1 MAALNI
7 FKIYTAQL
15 DNLVE
20 SLTANNLT
28 FVQEIGRE
36 HEEKRFNLRLF
47 FTQSAYPTPIKW
59 TADLAKNFQIEEK
72 STPHYAAAVI
82 VTFDDQAFVLSYG
95 SAHFY
100 ISKFSDLDFG
110 IDIASRLLS
119 SFKIKSSQEFSGSR
133 LRSIDTY
140 KIISDLAYEAGE
152 AVDYIRGIPA
162 DITMWGRNI
171 SCGHSVHLRHRK
183 FGVENCHLICQRLV
197 RVLEGDIVKQ
207 IPRRIMIHQQDVILQ
222 QDQKLIEAIENDLY
236 MADISPTQLSG
247 VALMFPEERDYVL
260 RTPKQRFV
268 LNDELELTTL
278 RTIAREDFDGDYEAL
293 FNATVAILGDDGET
307 QITTLKDILDYK
319 DEEGYYLE
327 GGRWHRYDLTYLN
340 TIRQEVNRIDTRFSI
355 EMPLFNYE
363 AFEIWKG
370 QQTGRVKYAERF
382 VNVTLAENFGYCDGD
397 RDLSSPEGAT
407 VEVADLFKDETIFIV
422 KIGEPQKLNYAI
434 DQAMASLS
442 VLERSSFI
450 AQVNGTDFYVKQVC
464 LWLFIERQ
472 TDIERLSDL
481 NSLIFLTK
489 LANWRKFTLLRG
501 RIPIVNISYRR
512 TPQQNTAARR

>member
-7 FKIYTAQL
+7 FKIYIAQL
-15 DNLVE
+15 DNLVK
-20 SLTANNLT
+20 SLTDNDLA
-28 FVQEIGRE
+28 FVQEIERTYE
-36 HEEKRFNLRLF
+36 DKLFKLRLF
-47 FTQSAYPTPIKW
+47 FTHNTHPTPIKW
-59 TADLAKNFQIEEK
+59 TVDLAKNFQIEEK
-72 STPHYAAAVI
+72 RTHHYAAVVI
-82 VTFDDQAFVLSYG
+82 VTFDDQAFALSYG

-119 SFKIKSSQEFSGSR
+119 SFKIKSSQEFAGSR

-140 KIISDLAYEAGE
+140 KIISDLSYEAGE
-152 AVDYIRGIPA
+152 AVDYIRGIPT
-162 DITMWGRNI
+162 DTTMWGRNI
-171 SCGHSVHLRHRK
+171 SCGQSVHLRHRK

-197 RVLEGDIVKQ
+197 KILEGEIIKQ
-207 IPRRIMIHQQDVILQ
+207 IPRRIIINQQDIILE
-222 QDQKLIEAIENDLY
+222 QDRKLIEAIENDLY

-260 RTPKQRFV
+260 RTPKQQFI

-278 RTIAREDFDGDYEAL
+278 RTIAHEDFDGDYESL
-293 FNATVAILGDDGET
+293 FKATVAILGDDGERQT
-307 QITTLKDILDYK
+307 TTLKDVLDYK
-319 DEEGYYLE
+319 DEEGFYLE
-327 GGRWHRYDLTYLN
+327 GGRWHRYDLIYLN
-340 TIRQEVNRIDTRFSI
+340 TIRHEVNRIETRFST
-355 EMPLFNYE
+355 EMPEFDHD
-363 AFEIWKG
+363 AFEIWKR
-370 QQTGRVKYAERF
+370 QQPGRIKYAERF
-382 VNVTLAENFGYCDGD
+382 VNVTLAENFGYFDGD
-397 RDLSSPEGAT
+397 RDLSSPEGAA

-434 DQAMASLS
+434 DQAIASLS

-450 AQVNGTDFYVKQVC
+450 TQVNGADFYVKQVC

-472 TDIERLSDL
+472 TDIDSLSDL

-512 TPQQNTAARR
+512 TPQQNTADRR

>member
-1 MAALNI
+1 MPALNI
-7 FKIYTAQL
+7 FKMYTAQL

-20 SLTANNLT
+20 LLTANRLT
-28 FVQEIGRE
+28 FVQEIERE
-36 HEEKRFNLRLF
+36 HEEKHFNLKLF

-59 TADLAKNFQIEEK
+59 TADLAKSFQIEEK

-95 SAHFY
+95 AAHFY

-110 IDIASRLLS
+110 MDIASRLLS
-119 SFKIKSSQEFSGSR
+119 SFKIKSSQELTGSR

-152 AVDYIRGIPA
+152 AVDYIRGIPL

-197 RVLEGDIVKQ
+197 RVLESDIVKH
-207 IPRRIMIHQQDVILQ
+207 IPRRIVIHQQDVIAE

-247 VALMFPEERDYVL
+247 IALMFPEERDYVL
-260 RTPKQRFV
+260 RTSNKQLI

-278 RTIAREDFDGDYEAL
+278 RTIAHEDFNGDYEAL
-293 FNATVAILGDDGET
+293 FNATVAILGDDGER
-307 QITTLKDILDYK
+307 QIATLKDVLDYK

-340 TIRQEVNRIDTRFSI
+340 TIRHEVNRIDTRFST
-355 EMPLFNYE
+355 EMPLFDYE
-363 AFEIWKG
+363 AFEVWKG

-382 VNVTLAENFGYCDGD
+382 VNVTLAERFGYFDGD
-397 RDLSSPEGAT
+397 RNLNSPEGAA

-434 DQAMASLS
+434 DQAMASLN

-450 AQVNGTDFYVKQVC
+450 TQVNGADFYVKQVC

-472 TDIERLSDL
+472 TDIEFLSDL

-512 TPQQNTAARR
+512 TPQQNIAARQ